1 MKSSKVIIMSPYPT
15 ELVHYW
21 ISKEGTPITIRPIR
35 PEDREI
41 EKDFVHQLSPRSKYL
56 RFFSGLNELT
66 PTMLSRFTCIE
77 YEREMALIAVL
88 KNEDREVEV
97 AVGRYVPYP
106 DGKSCEF
113 AIVVDDEWQNHG
125 IGYQIMLD
133 LIRVAKERGFET
145 MRGLILSANREM
157 IQLAK
162 DLGFKVNPVPE
173 DAKVVE
179 AIKDLRM

>member
-1 MKSSKVIIMSPYPT
+1 MSPYPT
-15 ELVHYW
+15 ELVRNW
-21 ISKEGTPITIRPIR
+21 ISKEGTTITIRPIR

-77 YEREMALIAVL
+77 YDREMALIAVL
-88 KNEDREVEV
+88 KQENREIEI

-113 AIVVDDEWQNHG
+113 AIVVDDEWQNRG

-133 LIRVAKERGFET
+133 LIRIAKEKGFEY
-145 MRGLILSANREM
+145 MKGLILSANREM
-157 IQLAK
+157 IQLAM
-162 DLGFKVNPVPE
+162 DLGFTVNPIPG
-173 DAKVVE
+173 DAMVVE
-179 AIKDLRM
+179 AKKDLKD

>member
-1 MKSSKVIIMSPYPT
+1 MSPYPSN
-15 ELVHYW
+15 LVRDW
-21 ISKEGTPITIRPIR
+21 TSNEGTPITIRPIR
-35 PEDREI
+35 PEDAKI

-77 YEREMALIAVL
+77 YEQEMALIAVL
-88 KNEDREVEV
+88 KKEDREIEI

-133 LIRVAKERGFET
+133 LIGIAKERGFDT
-145 MRGLILSANREM
+145 MKGLILSANSEM

-162 DLGFKVNPVPE
+162 DLGFKVAPVPG
-173 DAKVVE
+173 DATVVE
-179 AIKDLRM
+179 ATKDLRI